1 MENDQL
7 AARVVARE
15 LKRHCPDRMFMFA
28 GFKDEPDVS
37 FDLDK
42 KTPIIWFDAALRRLG
57 EDKTARVIIKIVN
70 DNLKFTI
77 DNFGPGSFAQ
87 RWATGENSFTGES
100 VIDIINTV
108 EGYLKAKY
116 NWNSVVKGI

>member
-15 LKRHCPDRMFMFA
+15 LMRHCPDRMLMFA
-28 GFKDEPDVS
+28 GLKDEPDIC

-42 KTPIIWFDAALRRLG
+42 KTPIIWFDIALRRLG
-57 EDKTARVIIKIVN
+57 IEKTARVIIKIAD
-70 DNLKFTI
+70 DNLNFMI

-87 RWATGENSFTGES
+87 RWATAENSFTGES